1 MTNKPDMDLYLM
13 MKCICLHNIP
23 PHKYQDKDFGEDRK
37 SDAVVYK
44 AWVETVVDLMYIVEE
59 KIAAETWGKR
69 GMVVHDGWSRFSR
82 HYNALWT

>member
-23 PHKYQDKDFGEDRK
+23 PHKYQDKDVGEDRK

-44 AWVETVVDLMYIVEE
+44 AWVETVGDLMYIVEE

-69 GMVVHDGWSRFSR
+69 GMVVHDGWSHFSR